1 MRLRC
6 DSNATTMR
14 PDNYDIVK
22 MAKDEKAGIRY
33 RYLSFLLQK
42 IGDGVMPRKPKKPCA
57 YPGCPNLCEGRYCPE
72 HQTKVNSEYEKYG
85 RDPRTKKRYGRA
97 WKRIRDKYVMEHPF
111 CELCFQRGIMV
122 ETEEVHHKKP
132 LSEGGTHDRSNLIA
146 LCKSCHSRIHANR
159 GDRWH
164 NKTAAP

>member
-1 MRLRC
+1 MFTTEELQAIDRKYFTVIVADAYDVTLI
-6 DSNATTMR
+6 SNNTR
-14 PDNYDIVK
+14 HVWYIHNVELKDRNLCLVYPD
-22 MAKDEKAGIRY
+22 
-33 RYLSFLLQK
+33 
-42 IGDGVMPRKPKKPCA
+42 
-57 YPGCPNLCEGRYCPE
+57 CPNLTEGRYCPE

-122 ETEEVHHKKP
+122 ETEEGHHKKP
-132 LSEGGTHDRSNLIA
+132 MSEGGTHDRSNLIA
-146 LCKSCHSRIHANR
+146 LCKSCYSRIHANR